1 MVLGPAPVDFFSE
14 DFKEKWD
21 YDQQM
26 QEDEPGQV
34 LLLKGGM
41 YGDSPVRR
49 LMPSILYGR
58 RLKNLSAIEAMCSL
72 PY

>member
-1 MVLGPAPVDFFSE
+1 M
-14 DFKEKWD
+14 WD

-41 YGDSPVRR
+41 YWDSPVRR
-49 LMPSILYGR
+49 RMLSILYGR
-58 RLKNLSAIEAMCSL
+58 RLKNLSTSKPCAHCRDSAAAIAQI
-72 PY
+72 

>member
-26 QEDEPGQV
+26 QDDEPGQV

-41 YGDSPVRR
+41 YGDSLVRQF
-49 LMPSILYGR
+49 MT
-58 RLKNLSAIEAMCSL
+58 EED
-72 PY
+72 